1 MIKFADLETGNLF
14 SGESPYIHWFPKEQS
29 IDMIY
34 TQPLCFISHKK
45 YHDVTIEDSEIFS
58 LLDVNLL
65 TEDNIENVN
74 SFQYYNFNKL
84 KTNSIKSIGVTYR
97 NYYVHLIYISAS
109 SKQECECIVDFY
121 IDDIKCKIG
130 ADFYKENEIL
140 KINLSNRG
148 IELPNEI
155 QKAIYDSNLYEDKID
170 NILINR
176 KWKELLSNYWDVIA
190 NKGSYMSL
198 YNSLKWFEYGDLV
211 ELFEVWKN
219 TSDNT
224 YNVKSVQAI
233 LSDRFYGTLNSF
245 AKTTYYALYCALE
258 KPIIENGNYVYGKD
272 GNPILRNI
280 TSKWSVVD
288 LSLKLSLLGNFYE
301 TYFMPI
307 HTELI
312 HSTIEDIVYTDT
324 TKICCGVVNERVDY
338 INNIQ
343 EFDIEFNPVHYLDR
357 VQCYVGGDTL
367 FGTPVNQLSDVGI
380 IGVQTDVPSINHVP
394 EDLALFASQR
404 YDEIGS
410 VINFKVNIP
419 LAQYD
424 VIKRSQIFVYHGGK
438 SRSVVDHKILSGNF
452 EFNILCQTEGNYK
465 VTLQFDSVMGAT
477 YTKEI
482 EFVVKDSGVSSIN
495 IYKIVPMVDIDTRV
509 PDTLNPFHHRPNKL
523 LVDYTTMLSKLSN
536 DSNLPIESYK
546 YTQYIPTK
554 ESTTGPQLSHMLIFE
569 NFTFD
574 DPGDDSTIV
583 KDFLDSYYFISTR
596 TIEYD
601 ENQNKYDTPI
611 TYIICV
617 SKYANTKINPLT
629 LMGKSVRKSF
639 NNLFQTNTLSA
650 IRKYREEY
658 IFVPEYH
665 KIIPLNESGDD
676 YDINNY
682 CIDKYT
688 ALCVI
693 PDISLSKPISDYSWK
708 FTNQSNPME
717 QPIILKYPNR
727 NPLIAPDRPSLL
739 SPGYYKVEFK
749 YSLTN
754 EQKINTI
761 ELDGAFIVK

>member
-34 TQPLCFISHKK
+34 TQPLCFISKK
-45 YHDVTIEDSEIFS
+45 MYQDVTIEDNEVFS

-84 KTNSIKSIGVTYR
+84 KTNSIKSIGVACR

-121 IDDIKCKIG
+121 IDDVKCKIG
-130 ADFYKENEIL
+130 ADFYKENETL

-219 TSDNT
+219 TTDNT

-280 TSKWSVVD
+280 TSKWSAID

-324 TKICCGVVNERVDY
+324 TKFCCGVVNERVDY

-410 VINFKVNIP
+410 IINFKVNIP
-419 LAQYD
+419 LAQDD

-438 SRSVVDHKILSGNF
+438 SRSVVDYKILSNSF
-452 EFNILCQTEGNYK
+452 EFNILCQEEGDYK
-465 VTLQFDSVMGAT
+465 VSLQFDSAMGAT

-482 EFVVKDSGVSSIN
+482 EFAVKDSGVSSIN
-495 IYKIVPMVDIDTRV
+495 IYKIVPIGDIEAQVSD
-509 PDTLNPFHHRPNKL
+509 DCNPFHYQPSRL

-536 DSNLPIESYK
+536 DSNSPIESYK
-546 YTQYIPTK
+546 YTQYIPAK
-554 ESTTGPQLSHMLIFE
+554 ESTAGPQLSHMLIINGSHPFGSDRVD
-569 NFTFD
+569 N
-574 DPGDDSTIV
+574 
-583 KDFLDSYYFISTR
+583 FLDQHYFMSER
-596 TIEYD
+596 VVEYD

-611 TYIICV
+611 TYTVCV
-617 SKYANTKINPLT
+617 SKYANTKINPLN
-629 LMGKSVRKSF
+629 LLSKLARKDFEALFHQKISGS
-639 NNLFQTNTLSA
+639 NLYNY
-650 IRKYREEY
+650 KYREEY

-665 KIIPLNESGDD
+665 KIVPLNESEDD

-693 PDISLSKPISDYSWK
+693 PDISLSKPISDYTWK
-708 FTNQSNPME
+708 FTNQSNPQE
-717 QPIILKYPNR
+717 QPIILQYPNR
-727 NPLIAPDRPSLL
+727 NPLIASDRPSLL
-739 SPGYYKVEFK
+739 SPGYYKVEFR